1 MKANSSR
8 ISPAQLRTIVAR
20 ASTLFERLDP
30 QRFSPSP
37 TVDKTLLQSRLNA
50 WGQAVAKGDFE
61 HFQRCLE
68 WDGLDLEMAKRA
80 VSSVDLRQDA
90 TLPCWAET
98 LSSVLDL
105 AASTLATEPELEAET
120 QHRFLN
126 QQKPLPFEQI
136 LSPFVH
142 FAQRELM
149 LKAGKCYQRLTDQV
163 HAVLERALLSQ
174 LIDTATQPIQL
185 TFTTWQLARQSS
197 FTRLLT
203 RIQTSPRRSLYT
215 QFVREMLQGDLVS
228 FFVEYATLARLLAM
242 LTDLWV
248 ESQNE
253 FLQRL
258 NADWSAIAKTFGT
271 DAPLGQVI
279 DAKPLLS
286 DPHRGR
292 RSVTT
297 LTIEPNLHLVYKPK
311 HLGIEQAY
319 NQMLVWLNAEGSPLP
334 LKALRVI
341 DCGTYG
347 WVEFVES
354 LPCTDIAQL
363 KRHYQRAGMLLC
375 LTYVLDATD
384 CHYENMIASG
394 EHPVLIDTETLMQHR
409 PKNQPWRDGKT
420 AQQLAF
426 KHLYNSVTRTALLPV
441 WEHESSDNPA
451 FDFSGLGSHAQ
462 QVRYLKGLQ
471 WSFVNTDQMA
481 LKFEQIKVPPPS
493 NHVPTVDGTSADLSD
508 WIETIVLGFK
518 QMYHF
523 LLDTQEDLLL
533 KDSPLWKMAGQP
545 VRFVFRSTNLY
556 FRILKQ
562 LSYPEYLREGV
573 DRSIGLE
580 ILKRPAIGAI
590 EKPKIWSFIQAE
602 RSQMEQLDIP
612 FFTISSDKDFL
623 VLASDSQV
631 EGFFQSSGFQV
642 VLERIN
648 TLSEPDLAMQVQFI
662 RGSLY
667 LRMMPNYSSV
677 VLAESSTSSSGEI
690 QGEFEQ
696 ILDESAF
703 VAEAI
708 AIAQRLGQQA
718 IRGADGSIT
727 WLAPQFSFQHDRFQ
741 FQPTDNSLYGGR
753 LGIAL
758 FLAALARVNSN
769 GEFRDLC
776 LSALQELRQSITQ
789 SEQALQQLPADPNI
803 GLSVG
808 LGGMIY
814 GLTQVGNLLED
825 QNLLADAHSLARLIT
840 PDVIAGDRRL
850 DILGGT
856 AGTLLSLLKLYRS
869 VQDPIILESAIAC
882 GQHLLMQSV
891 SCSNGRAWKTLDDRL
906 LTGFSHGTSGIAYAL
921 LKLAQIT
928 NDAKFKTAA
937 AEAITYEQNL
947 FLPEIGNWPDLR
959 DFSKLLQASGSTE
972 PPPLMSS
979 WCHGATGIGLARLG
993 GLTIL
998 ETESIHQDLQVAIR
1012 TTRNCLAQ
1020 GQEVIEQLCCGSIGQ
1035 IELLLCAAIRLKDPG
1050 LLTSARLYVSKIVQ
1064 KAKIKGYVLEP
1075 ALHSSVYVPS
1085 FFRGETGIG
1094 YTLLRLVYPEQLPS
1108 ILLWD

>member
-8 ISPAQLRTIVAR
+8 ISPAQLHTIVAR

-37 TVDKTLLQSRLNA
+37 IVDETLLQSRLDA
-50 WGQAVAKGDFE
+50 WCQAVAKGDFE

-68 WDGLDLEMAKRA
+68 WDGLDLEMAKRT
-80 VSSVDLRQDA
+80 VSSVDFRHDA
-90 TLPCWAET
+90 TLPSWTET
-98 LSSVLDL
+98 LASVLDL
-105 AASTLATEPELEAET
+105 ADSALATELELEAET

-136 LSPFVH
+136 LAPFVQ

-149 LKAGKCYQRLTDQV
+149 LKAGECYQRLTDQV
-163 HAVLERALLSQ
+163 HAVLERALLGQ
-174 LIDTATQPIQL
+174 LIDTATQPLQL
-185 TFTTWQLARQSS
+185 TFTTWQLAQQSS
-197 FTRLLT
+197 FSRLLT
-203 RIQTSPRRSLYT
+203 RIQTSPGRSLYT
-215 QFVREMLQGDLVS
+215 QFVQEMLQRDLVF
-228 FFVEYATLARLLAM
+228 FFVEYATLARLLAT

-258 NADWSAIAKTFGT
+258 NADWLAIATTFGS
-271 DAPLGQVI
+271 DVPLGQVI

-292 RSVTT
+292 RSVTI
-297 LTIEPNLHLVYKPK
+297 LTIEPNLRLVYKPK
-311 HLGIEQAY
+311 PLGIEQAY

-334 LKALRVI
+334 LKALQVI

-363 KRHYQRAGMLLC
+363 ERHYQRAGMLLC

-384 CHYENMIASG
+384 CHYENMIANG

-409 PKNQPWRDGKT
+409 PKNQPWKDVQT

-426 KHLYNSVTRTALLPV
+426 NHLYNSVTRTALLPA
-441 WEHESSDNPA
+441 WEQESNDSSA

-462 QVRYLKGLQ
+462 QPRYLKGLQ

-481 LKFEQIKVPPPS
+481 LKFEQIKVSLPS
-493 NHVPTVDGTSADLSD
+493 NHVPTVDGTPADLSD
-508 WIETIVLGFK
+508 WIEAIVLGFK

-523 LLDTQEDLLL
+523 LLDKQEDLLL
-533 KDSPLWKMAGQP
+533 EGSSLWRMAGQS
-545 VRFVFRSTNLY
+545 VRFVLRSTNLY
-556 FRILKQ
+556 SRMLRQ

-580 ILKRPAIGAI
+580 ILKRPAMGAL

-602 RSQMEQLDIP
+602 RSQMEQLDVP
-612 FFTISSDKDFL
+612 FFTIYSDADVL

-631 EGFFQSSGFQV
+631 EDFFQSSGFQV
-642 VLERIN
+642 VLERIS
-648 TLSEPDLAMQVQFI
+648 TLSESDLAMQVQLI
-662 RGSLY
+662 QGNLY
-667 LRMMPNYSSV
+667 LRMIPNYGSAAMTQSTISSPV
-677 VLAESSTSSSGEI
+677 EI
-690 QGEFEQ
+690 QIASEE
-696 ILDESAF
+696 ILNESDL
-703 VAEAI
+703 VAEAV
-708 AIAQRLGQQA
+708 AIAQRLRQQA

-741 FQPTDNSLYGGR
+741 FQPTDNSLYDGR
-753 LGIAL
+753 LGTAM
-758 FLAALARVNSN
+758 FLAALERVNSN

-776 LSALQELRQSITQ
+776 FSALQELRQSIPQ
-789 SEQALQQLPADPNI
+789 SEQAPQQLPADPNI

-814 GLTQVGNLLED
+814 ALTQVGNLLED
-825 QNLLADAHSLARLIT
+825 ESLIADAHRLARLIT
-840 PDVIAGDRRL
+840 PDVIAGDRRF
-850 DILGGT
+850 DVLGGT
-856 AGTLLSLLKLYRS
+856 AGMLLSLLKLYRS
-869 VQDPIILESAIAC
+869 VQDPMILESAIAC

-891 SCSNGRAWKTLDDRL
+891 NCSNGRAWKTLDDRL
-906 LTGFSHGTSGIAYAL
+906 LTGFSHGTAGIAYAL
-921 LKLAQIT
+921 LKLAEIT
-928 NDAKFKTAA
+928 NDTEFRTAA
-937 AEAITYEQNL
+937 AEAIAYEQNL
-947 FLPEIGNWPDLR
+947 FLPEVGNWPDLR

-998 ETESIHQDLQVAIR
+998 ETESIHQDIQVAIK

-1020 GQEVIEQLCCGSIGQ
+1020 GQEVVEQLCCGSMGQ
-1035 IELLLCAAIRLKDPG
+1035 IELLLCAAIRLENPG
-1050 LLTSARLYVSKIVQ
+1050 LLTDARLYASQIVRQ
-1064 KAKIKGYVLEP
+1064 ARIKGYALEP
-1075 ALHSSVYVPS
+1075 ALHSSVYVPG

-1094 YTLLRLVYPEQLPS
+1094 YTLLRLIYPEQLPS
-1108 ILLWD
+1108 VLLWD